1 MAGKFI
7 TSTSTTLILLI
18 GTIFA
23 LSVSPL
29 SSQWMVFAQAGNSTE
44 FSAQGG
50 NDTEFSAQG
59 GNDTEFSAQ
68 GGNNTSVLPLGSI
81 DRTNLD
87 IPSLDFTLP
96 DGSSTS
102 ADFRSIYFDSAGK
115 TMYTYYS
122 DYGIPEDKPRLK
134 SGDKFTVDAYLTH
147 PNTPTPVSIEITI
160 SKIVSGAETGNFT
173 QMKLDNPVN
182 LISNGNTYEVP
193 NTAPGNYILDTFVKY
208 PFGGIVM
215 VYTMEIQVGS

>member
-1 MAGKFI
+1 MVGRFI
-7 TSTSTTLILLI
+7 PSISTILILLI
-18 GTIFA
+18 GTIFVI
-23 LSVSPL
+23 SVSPL
-29 SSQWMVFAQAGNSTE
+29 SSHWTVFAQTGNSTG
-44 FSAQGG
+44 SAAQGG
-50 NDTEFSAQG
+50 NS
-59 GNDTEFSAQ
+59 
-68 GGNNTSVLPLGSI
+68 TSSLPLGSI

-96 DGSSTS
+96 DGSDAS

-122 DYGIPEDKPRLK
+122 DYGIPEDKPQLK

-147 PNTPTPVSIEITI
+147 PSTPTPSGIDIAI
-160 SKIVSGAETGNFT
+160 SKIVSGAQTGNFT

-182 LISNGNTYEVP
+182 LTSNGNTYVVP
-193 NTAPGNYILDTFVKY
+193 NTAPGNYILDAFVKY

-215 VYTMEIQVGS
+215 VYTMEI